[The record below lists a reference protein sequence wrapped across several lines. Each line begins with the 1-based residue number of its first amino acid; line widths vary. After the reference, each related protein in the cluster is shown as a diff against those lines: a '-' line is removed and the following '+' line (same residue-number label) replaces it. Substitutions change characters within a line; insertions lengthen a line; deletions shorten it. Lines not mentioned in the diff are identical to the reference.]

1 MLFHAVAEDLFH
13 ACFKWNT
20 KSGERSVQ
28 SSKDL
33 TNIVVIC
40 IVSHMS
46 NADDFTGKYIKRTCE
61 HDVVVIFDTI
71 KDCFGGGSFRNLKYS
86 NSAGKTTLKIK
97 IQAGTGDCLTG
108 RFGDFFMSC
117 QDVRVGCNVVN
128 RGTES
133 VDITD
138 RHGVREPF
146 FFIIMCKSRQICV
159 ERCNWRF
166 TVEHSWYPE
175 TSKNVH
181 YFNGWKANKAHKVN
195 SKIILPVNGMF
206 SDYSWSDAFE
216 VSHAEACISDI
227 EKVFDFL
234 DGNMTSYVNL
244 HGVLARAARAGQT
257 RNIPCKYF
265 DVTLYKKGTMHIR
278 FHNEELLERFNIYCS
293 RGKNWLPPNYGKRT
307 YADMPQEEQAVID
320 SFHGNGEPAS
330 GKERYAEILAKRD
343 YYLQAPKQDF
353 PLLTN

>member
-1 MLFHAVAEDLFH
+1 ME
-13 ACFKWNT
+13 C
-20 KSGERSVQ
+20 SR
-28 SSKDL
+28 
-33 TNIVVIC
+33 I
-40 IVSHMS
+40 
-46 NADDFTGKYIKRTCE
+46 
-61 HDVVVIFDTI
+61 
-71 KDCFGGGSFRNLKYS
+71 
-86 NSAGKTTLKIK
+86 TL
-97 IQAGTGDCLTG
+97 G
-108 RFGDFFMSC
+108 
-117 QDVRVGCNVVN
+117 
-128 RGTES
+128 
-133 VDITD
+133 
-138 RHGVREPF
+138 
-146 FFIIMCKSRQICV
+146 
-159 ERCNWRF
+159 
-166 TVEHSWYPE
+166 
-175 TSKNVH
+175 
-181 YFNGWKANKAHKVN
+181 
-195 SKIILPVNGMF
+195 
-206 SDYSWSDAFE
+206 SDAFE